1 MAAQQTFNA
10 LDDIFTFGKVPVPE
24 KSPKEL
30 MFHCPKQ
37 NVPGTDPNSANVL
50 TFARPIQLTMNEE
63 EPVQNSLTFEESD
76 RPIRRFPQHLVEIMR
91 KAERDHGGVRGGAPT
106 PLCGIFTINDD
117 SVAWVAVRGQYETT
131 LVLFSANP
139 ERSEVAV
146 PATHVEVEEIVSVC
160 VVPQPSLDG
169 ANHLIAI
176 ATVSGVRMYR
186 LLVCAASIVIDVS
199 TNIFF
204 SIPDVAVTSIVAADT
219 GRLFAGCI
227 DGWVY
232 ELQYIDNISS
242 WWRPPKIRKVA
253 PSISSPFPL
262 VALSYVPAPLFVR
275 DRAKHYFESLT
286 KQWNHMP
293 VVDMCVHTS
302 CEPSPALPPRISS
315 SNTFTSHCFALKS
328 FSLGP

>member
-1 MAAQQTFNA
+1 VRPSREDRKEDA
-10 LDDIFTFGKVPVPE
+10 PV
-24 KSPKEL
+24 L
-30 MFHCPKQ
+30 
-37 NVPGTDPNSANVL
+37 
-50 TFARPIQLTMNEE
+50 
-63 EPVQNSLTFEESD
+63 NSLTFEESD
-76 RPIRRFPQHLVEIMR
+76 RPIRRFPQHLTEIMR
-91 KAERDHGGVRGGAPT
+91 RAEQNHRQDQRSNRGIPPV
-106 PLCGIFTINDD
+106 PLCGILTINED
-117 SVAWVAVRGQYETT
+117 SVAWVAVRGQFETT

-139 ERSEVAV
+139 EKSEVAV
-146 PATHVEVEEIVSVC
+146 PATHVEVEDIVSVC
-160 VVPQPSLDG
+160 AVPQPSADG
-169 ANHLIAI
+169 ANNLIAI
-176 ATVSGVRMYR
+176 ATVSGVRLYR

-204 SIPDVAVTSIVAADT
+204 SIPDVAVTSIVASDM

-315 SNTFTSHCFALKS
+315 SNTFTSHCFAFKS